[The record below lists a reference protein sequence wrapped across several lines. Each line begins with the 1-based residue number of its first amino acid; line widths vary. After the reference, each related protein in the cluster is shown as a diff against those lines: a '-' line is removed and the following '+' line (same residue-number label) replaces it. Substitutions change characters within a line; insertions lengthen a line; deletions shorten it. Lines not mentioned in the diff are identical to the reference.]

1 MRIQTVR
8 PPGSK
13 NRHPVPRHD
22 VGKTTRPELT
32 LKHRANEHVKRQ
44 AKPARHGLTCDQ
56 SHSILGFASGW
67 SWRD

>member
-44 AKPARHGLTCDQ
+44 ASRPGTA
-56 SHSILGFASGW
+56 
-67 SWRD
+67 